1 MIEKK
6 EFILLHKIRDLL
18 FKHIKN
24 NSNRYFLLFM
34 IFIIGVSA
42 GAFTVNG
49 LSTLQSEELIHYLR
63 GFFNI
68 MDKQRINSNELL
80 MISLQEN
87 TKLIVLL
94 WILGVTIIGIP
105 FIFLLILIKGFIIGF
120 SSGFIIKTMGLKG
133 ILFGLSALF
142 PKEIIV
148 IPCIIALGV
157 NGINF
162 SLNII
167 KSKSIKQVLKQN
179 LRMDLIG
186 YSLSTILFS
195 MFILIGTL
203 VETYIIPVFIRIIT
217 PIIAT

>member
-1 MIEKK
+1 
-6 EFILLHKIRDLL
+6 LLQKIRESLYIHL
-18 FKHIKN
+18 KN
-24 NSNRYFLLFM
+24 NINRYFLLFM

-49 LSTLQSEELIHYLR
+49 LSTLQRDELIQYLK
-63 GFFNI
+63 GFIHI
-68 MDKQRINSNELL
+68 MDKQSVNSNELL

-87 TKLIVLL
+87 TKIIVLL
-94 WILGVTIIGIP
+94 WLLGVTIIGIP
-105 FIFLLILIKGFIIGF
+105 FIFLLILVRGFILGF
-120 SSGFIIKTMGLKG
+120 SSGFIIKAMGFKG
-133 ILFGLSALF
+133 MLFGLLALF
-142 PKEIIV
+142 PKEIIM

-179 LRMDLIG
+179 LRMDFIG
-186 YSLSTILFS
+186 YSLSTIFFS
-195 MFILIGTL
+195 IFILIGTL

-217 PIIAT
+217 PVIAT

>member
-1 MIEKK
+1 M
-6 EFILLHKIRDLL
+6 LHKFRELL
-18 FKHIKN
+18 YKHLKN
-24 NSNRYFLLFM
+24 NVNRYFLLFM

-49 LSTLQSEELIHYLR
+49 LSTLQRDELVHYLN
-63 GFFNI
+63 GFLQI
-68 MDKQRINSNELL
+68 MDKQSINSNELL

-87 TKLIVLL
+87 TKIIVLL
-94 WILGVTIIGIP
+94 WLLGVTIIGIP

-120 SSGFIIKTMGLKG
+120 STGFIIKTMGLKG
-133 ILFGLSALF
+133 MLFGLLSIF

-179 LRMDLIG
+179 LRMDFIG
-186 YSLSTILFS
+186 YSLSTVFFS
-195 MFILIGTL
+195 VLILIGTL

-217 PIIAT
+217 PVIAT